1 MDANAYKRYVTRIQL
16 NMNRKYLFLLESF
29 LCICDYFLPP
39 LHFSISQEILLTTLS
54 LLHQDHA
61 RMKNFSRQI
70 YNKKYWKLPI
80 VYGGFAALIYS
91 VAFYQKQYDDLRQ
104 AVKDRNAGL
113 TLTDPTLEPLD
124 IANLVS
130 FRDFY
135 RENRDLSWIGIGALY
150 GLQIMDAAV
159 DAHLQE
165 FDVSEN
171 LSLRWQ
177 PDYRI
182 QYGQAFLGATFT
194 FTLK

>member
-1 MDANAYKRYVTRIQL
+1 MLKKIVFVFFVFLFTQNVFAQKKEDKPYVPDTTSWSRP
-16 NMNRKYLFLLESF
+16 KKA
-29 LCICDYFLPP
+29 
-39 LHFSISQEILLTTLS
+39 SILALVPGLG
-54 LLHQDHA
+54 
-61 RMKNFSRQI
+61 QI

-91 VAFYQKQYDDLRQ
+91 VTFYQTQYNDLRQ

-113 TLTDPTLEPLD
+113 ALADPSLEPLD
-124 IANLVS
+124 IANLIS

-150 GLQIMDAAV
+150 GLQVMDAAV

-165 FDVSEN
+165 FDVTEN

>member
-1 MDANAYKRYVTRIQL
+1 MLKKILFILCVLMIANTAYAQKVEDKPYVSDTTKWSRP
-16 NMNRKYLFLLESF
+16 KKVTFLAFVPGLG
-29 LCICDYFLPP
+29 
-39 LHFSISQEILLTTLS
+39 
-54 LLHQDHA
+54 
-61 RMKNFSRQI
+61 QI

-91 VAFYQKQYDDLRQ
+91 VTFYQKQYDDLRQ

-113 TLTDPTLEPLD
+113 TLTDPSLEPLD

-165 FDVSEN
+165 FDVTEN